1 LHPALRPALRDRDV
15 DDCRRP
21 ATTRFKDASLDLSV
35 VCPFYDEEQIL
46 VDAIRGARGSRATA
60 LQ

>member
-1 LHPALRPALRDRDV
+1 MTVAA
-15 DDCRRP
+15 RRP
-21 ATTRFKDASLDLSV
+21 HDSKHASLDLSV